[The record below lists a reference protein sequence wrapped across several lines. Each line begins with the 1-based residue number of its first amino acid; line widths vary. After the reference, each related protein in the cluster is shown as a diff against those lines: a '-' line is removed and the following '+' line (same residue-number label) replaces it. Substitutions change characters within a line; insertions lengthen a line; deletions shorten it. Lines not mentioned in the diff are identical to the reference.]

1 MQIKPQRPNTVINT
15 LSNPIQSFLD
25 LKNSITKKDTF
36 DKFEETKR
44 GDEKAKMTII
54 RANIQGKGRFEAYGW
69 ILKKATSNYMGM
81 ANWQRRY
88 LYLEDS

>member
-1 MQIKPQRPNTVINT
+1 
-15 LSNPIQSFLD
+15 
-25 LKNSITKKDTF
+25 
-36 DKFEETKR
+36 
-44 GDEKAKMTII
+44 MTII

>member
-1 MQIKPQRPNTVINT
+1 
-15 LSNPIQSFLD
+15 
-25 LKNSITKKDTF
+25 
-36 DKFEETKR
+36 
-44 GDEKAKMTII
+44 MTII

-88 LYLEDS
+88 LYLEDSQLFLFEGDKEKEM

>member
-1 MQIKPQRPNTVINT
+1 
-15 LSNPIQSFLD
+15 
-25 LKNSITKKDTF
+25 
-36 DKFEETKR
+36 
-44 GDEKAKMTII
+44 MTII

-88 LYLEDS
+88 LYLEDTQLFLFEGDKEKEM